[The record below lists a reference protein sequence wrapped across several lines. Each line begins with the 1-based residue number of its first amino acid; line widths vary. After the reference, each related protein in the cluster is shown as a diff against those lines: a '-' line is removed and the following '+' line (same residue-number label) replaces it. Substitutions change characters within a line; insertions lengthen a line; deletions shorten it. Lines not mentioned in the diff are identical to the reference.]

1 MSKRPRTQRRALG
14 RGVDTVLGRGV
25 DAVLGD
31 DTAPDRTHELPIDAL
46 SPNPDQPRRRFS
58 DEQLKEL
65 ADSIATHGVLL
76 PVVVQPTAGDRY
88 RIIAGERRFRAARL
102 AGLSTIPAVVRTTT
116 GPEHLELALVE
127 NLQRSDLNPVEEA
140 RGYRRLMELGGH
152 TQEQVAQRIGK
163 SRVAVTNALR
173 LLKLPDDMVAAVEH
187 GEITAG
193 HARALLAV
201 PDDSARKTLFD
212 RIAAEGLSVR
222 ATETAAHRQPPAP
235 APTGT
240 DDDRP
245 PDSPDPAAPAM
256 DPELAVL
263 QQRLIDALGTKVD
276 VRGSARRGRI
286 AVSYYSTDD
295 LQRIFERIT
304 GVPVA
309 DADTSAPL

>member
-1 MSKRPRTQRRALG
+1 MSKRSRTQRRALG
-14 RGVDTVLGRGV
+14 RGVEAVIGRGV

-31 DTAPDRTHELPIDAL
+31 STAPDQPHELPIDAL

-76 PVVVQPTAGDRY
+76 PVVVQPAGDRY

-127 NLQRSDLNPVEEA
+127 NLQRSDLNPIEEA
-140 RGYRRLMELGGH
+140 RGYRRLMEIGGH
-152 TQEQVAQRIGK
+152 TQDQVAQRVGK

-173 LLKLPDDMVAAVEH
+173 LLKLTDDMVAAVEH

-201 PDDSARKTLFD
+201 PGDSARKALFD

-222 ATETAAHRQPPAP
+222 ATETAAHHPPPAP
-235 APTGT
+235 PTDGK
-240 DDDRP
+240 DDTRSP
-245 PDSPDPAAPAM
+245 GSPDSTAPAM
-256 DPELAVL
+256 DPELAML

-295 LQRIFERIT
+295 LERICERIT
-304 GVPVA
+304 GVPTA
-309 DADTSAPL
+309 DADTSPPL

>member
-1 MSKRPRTQRRALG
+1 MSKRSRTQRRALG
-14 RGVDTVLGRGV
+14 RGMDVVLGRGV

-31 DTAPDRTHELPIDAL
+31 DTAPDHPHELPIEAL

-76 PVVVQPTAGDRY
+76 PVVVQPAGDRY

-102 AGLSTIPAVVRTTT
+102 AGLSTIPAVVRPTT
-116 GPEHLELALVE
+116 GSEHLELALVE

-152 TQEQVAQRIGK
+152 TQDQVAQRVGK

-193 HARALLAV
+193 HGRALLSV
-201 PDDSARKTLFD
+201 PGDSARRALFD

-222 ATETAAHRQPPAP
+222 AAETAAHHQPPAP
-235 APTGT
+235 DTADT
-240 DDDRP
+240 DDTRP
-245 PDSPDPAAPAM
+245 PASDAPAM

-295 LQRIFERIT
+295 LERICERIT
-304 GVPVA
+304 GVPTA
-309 DADTSAPL
+309 DADPSALL

>member
-1 MSKRPRTQRRALG
+1 MSKRPRTQRPALG
-14 RGVDTVLGRGV
+14 RRVEDMLGRGV

-31 DTAPDRTHELPIDAL
+31 SSAPEQPSELPIDAI
-46 SPNPDQPRRRFS
+46 SPNPDQPRRRFN
-58 DEQLKEL
+58 DEQIKEL

-76 PVVVQPTAGDRY
+76 PVVVQPAGDGY

-102 AGLSTIPAVVRTTT
+102 AGLSTIPAVIRTTT
-116 GPEHLELALVE
+116 GTEHLELALVE

-152 TQEQVAQRIGK
+152 TQDQVAQRVGK

-173 LLKLPDDMVAAVEH
+173 LLKLPDDMLNAVEH

-201 PDDSARKTLFD
+201 PGDSARSALFD

-222 ATETAAHRQPPAP
+222 ATEAAAHHHDSAPPATGDRD
-235 APTGT
+235 APSGS
-240 DDDRP
+240 RVAP
-245 PDSPDPAAPAM
+245 PI
-256 DPELAVL
+256 DPELAAL
-263 QQRLIDALGTKVD
+263 QQRLIEALGTKVD

-286 AVSYYSTDD
+286 TVSYYSTDD
-295 LQRIFERIT
+295 LERIRERIT
-304 GVPVA
+304 GVPAA
-309 DADTSAPL
+309 DADPFAPI

>member
-1 MSKRPRTQRRALG
+1 MSKRSRTQRRALG
-14 RGVDTVLGRGV
+14 RGMDAVLGRGV

-31 DTAPDRTHELPIDAL
+31 DTAPDQPHELPIEAL

-76 PVVVQPTAGDRY
+76 PVVVQPAGDRY

-102 AGLSTIPAVVRTTT
+102 AGLSTIPAVVRPTT

-152 TQEQVAQRIGK
+152 TQDQVAQRVGK

-193 HARALLAV
+193 HGRALLAV
-201 PDDSARKTLFD
+201 PGDSARRALFD

-235 APTGT
+235 ATGK
-240 DDDRP
+240 DDIRP
-245 PDSPDPAAPAM
+245 PASAAM
-256 DPELAVL
+256 DPELAAL

-295 LQRIFERIT
+295 LERICERIT
-304 GVPVA
+304 GVPTA
-309 DADTSAPL
+309 DADPSAPF